1 MVVNTNTYNWTI
13 LWWTWHSTSIFH
25 SIFTPTKWDCWTE
38 KMCLNGV
45 YSKYVP
51 INKVAPLFLGRGNF
65 YRGFC
70 FQWTNN
76 GNIEY
81 CLGIKIKCDWVCK
94 IFLLF
99 EKYTFMIFCIS
110 SKWRLTN
117 PLPLLFMQ
125 TFIIPRTWCLLPMK
139 NKEQWL

>member
-1 MVVNTNTYNWTI
+1 
-13 LWWTWHSTSIFH
+13 
-25 SIFTPTKWDCWTE
+25 
-38 KMCLNGV
+38 
-45 YSKYVP
+45 
-51 INKVAPLFLGRGNF
+51 
-65 YRGFC
+65 
-70 FQWTNN
+70 
-76 GNIEY
+76 
-81 CLGIKIKCDWVCK
+81 
-94 IFLLF
+94 LLF